1 MAMRSSRSVGG
12 VSLAPPDNPVPPY
25 DESLDLISSGLE
37 VIVRAAA
44 LHWCAFLSP
53 LDAGA
58 WRIVAAAGAGAPSPG
73 SSLSQREPS
82 AAAGGP
88 SRTKG
93 AARSSL
99 IWVPVTEGGDQQA
112 MLCGQ
117 PADAAPDAARAA
129 SGALQALSAHLAAL
143 ATRWAAVIRASA
155 RDPVT
160 GVLTQAALERR
171 LDEEVERARRYGGG
185 LSLLLC
191 DLEQLRALTD
201 AVGRRTA
208 DLVLRS
214 VGEALRG
221 HLRQMDVVGRYG
233 GDAFLVVLP
242 ETRADEALQAGA
254 RLAGFASEA
263 VGSLQLSRQGRADS
277 PSPPTPRLRI
287 GASTYPSPAH
297 SAEELIDQAEEALRE
312 ARHSGDAEWLRH
324 WLDSLNE
331 PLSAG
336 YSCVCRHCGRIFL
349 VDDRAQQR
357 ARRFCSHECYIQA
370 RRAEEQQRN
379 QSIRE
384 LRARGESIR
393 SIARRFDLSHER
405 IRQICLRVI

>member
-1 MAMRSSRSVGG
+1 MRSSRSVGG
-12 VSLAPPDNPVPPY
+12 ASLAPPYTPVPPY

-37 VIVRAAA
+37 VIVRATA

-53 LDAGA
+53 LDGGA
-58 WRIVAAAGAGAPSPG
+58 WRIVAAAGAGAPARG
-73 SSLSQREPS
+73 SSLTQQEPS
-82 AAAGGP
+82 AATGGP
-88 SRTKG
+88 SRPKG
-93 AARSSL
+93 AADSSL
-99 IWVPVTEGGDQQA
+99 IWVPVTEGGDHQS

-117 PADAAPDAARAA
+117 PTDPDAARSA

-143 ATRWAAVIRASA
+143 VTRWAAVIRASA

-171 LDEEVERARRYGGG
+171 VAEEVERARRYGGG

-208 DLVLRS
+208 DLVLQA

-254 RLAGFASEA
+254 RLAGFASAA
-263 VGSLQLSRQGRADS
+263 VGSLALSRQARADA
-277 PSPPTPRLRI
+277 PSPPSPRLRI

-297 SAEELIDQAEEALRE
+297 SAEELVDQAEEALRE

-336 YSCVCRHCGRIFL
+336 YSCVCRHCGRIFV